1 MGESFIT
8 FASKVHS
15 LGHDKFQSL
24 ADLKIKF
31 GNGAYNLTM
40 HKAVVCV
47 ATVMT
52 DKMREVISEIE
63 NVYGKDVISSS
74 YNKIYRLVS
83 AAQKA
88 SADDKRSNGLSVAWA
103 GQWLVE
109 SLLVALRTNKLTVSG
124 VTLLTLD
131 KHHKTSAP
139 GLLQVWICRLQARM
153 SWFACG
159 CQLTITQIQF
169 NVPARR

>member
-1 MGESFIT
+1 MQDVVVLSLSFAEKIRGLEAVMGESFIT
-8 FASKVHS
+8 FAFKVHS
-15 LGHDKFQSL
+15 LGHDKLLSL
-24 ADLKIKF
+24 ADVKTKF

-74 YNKIYRLVS
+74 YNKICRIVS

-88 SADDKRSNGLSVAWA
+88 SAHDEVKRSVGGLGWPVA
-103 GQWLVE
+103 G
-109 SLLVALRTNKLTVSG
+109 
-124 VTLLTLD
+124 
-131 KHHKTSAP
+131 
-139 GLLQVWICRLQARM
+139 
-153 SWFACG
+153 
-159 CQLTITQIQF
+159 
-169 NVPARR
+169 